1 MMFLF
6 ALSVITAGLGVYYR
20 DSCTVPYG
28 CLGQSGV
35 LLYVRCGKPVCDV
48 NQTAVDLRQ
57 CLDTVGPENGSD
69 TWLDKGCKLLG
80 GGCTRRFVKGNGEK
94 PWCVPIG
101 LDEKG
106 TYAPAVRVGTTK
118 FRIECDQDYGIL
130 NASGEMNCACP
141 SSSLPPCDLN
151 YTVKEVH
158 GMPSCFCRSLKPCNS
173 TDCPCITKRGM
184 IARALDSLTGG
195 LDLRALYPLHDLF
208 RVTPF
213 HGPKEGNSSR
223 CPANWTSH
231 EIDKENLLA
240 MARGYRFYRPS
251 TRLFYQPTGLNVS
264 DLRANV
270 CICIEH
276 CLGAFPKI
284 LCMLPS
290 WDARPVKC
298 LPEFPLSTS
307 SDLRYAAFD
316 VQWEDKT
323 IEKIGTFNEI
333 VWTCPMKT
341 SEKCKIETRISL
353 DATPKCTCLSPCIAP
368 SCGCY
373 PNGYR
378 LFRRYD
384 PRTMQFS
391 LCSLS
396 GNNANTLWN
405 VSACQVGKKLC
416 PEGAKVKLLVPYERK
431 VFALGHRFYSAKK
444 WLRPLPISR
453 PLRQGECVC
462 LDQCE
467 YGTPLLQC
475 RLASDPNVTLS
486 VCQTA
491 REFTRGIGLEVVSM
505 EEVPQ
510 LKCDQSQER
519 VVPCDDQ

>member
-1 MMFLF
+1 MFLF

-35 LLYVRCGKPVCDV
+35 LLYVRCGQPVCDV
-48 NQTAVDLRQ
+48 NHTAVDLRQ

-69 TWLDKGCKLLG
+69 TWLDEGCKLLS

-94 PWCVPIG
+94 PWCVPIT

-118 FRIECDQDYGIL
+118 CRIECDQDYGIL

-141 SSSLPPCDLN
+141 SSPPPPCDLN
-151 YTVKEVH
+151 YTVKELH
-158 GMPSCFCRSLKPCNS
+158 QMPSCFCRSPKPCNS
-173 TDCPCITKRGM
+173 TDCPCIAKRGM
-184 IARALDSLTGG
+184 IARTLDSQTGG
-195 LDLRALYPLHDLF
+195 LDLRALYPFHDLF
-208 RVTPF
+208 RVTPC
-213 HGPKEGNSSR
+213 HGPKEGDSSQ
-223 CPANWTSH
+223 CPTNWTSH
-231 EIDKENLLA
+231 EMDKESLLA

-251 TRLFYQPTGLNVS
+251 TRMFYQPTGLNVS

-276 CLGAFPKI
+276 CLGAFPKV
-284 LCMLPS
+284 LCLMPS

-298 LPEFPLSTS
+298 LPEFPLLTS

-323 IEKIGTFNEI
+323 IGKIGTFNET
-333 VWTCPMKT
+333 VWTCSTKLSKT
-341 SEKCKIETRISL
+341 CEIEARISL
-353 DATPKCTCLSPCIAP
+353 DLAPKCTCLSPCIAP

-373 PNGYR
+373 PDGYR
-378 LFRRYD
+378 LFKRYD
-384 PRTMQFS
+384 PKTMQFS

-405 VSACQVGKKLC
+405 VSACRAGKEQC
-416 PEGAKVKLLVPYERK
+416 PEGAEVKDLVPFERK
-431 VFALGHRFYSAKK
+431 VFALGYRFYSAKK
-444 WLRPLPISR
+444 WLRPFPISR

-467 YGTPLLQC
+467 YGKPLLQC
-475 RLASDPNVTLS
+475 RLAPDPNVTLS
-486 VCQTA
+486 MCQTPI
-491 REFTRGIGLEVVSM
+491 EFSRGIGLEVVSI

-510 LKCDQSQER
+510 LNCDPSKEK

>member
-35 LLYVRCGKPVCDV
+35 LLYVRCGQPVCDV
-48 NQTAVDLRQ
+48 NHTAVDLRQ

-69 TWLDKGCKLLG
+69 TWLDEGCKLLG

-94 PWCVPIG
+94 PWCVPIA

-118 FRIECDQDYGIL
+118 CRIECDQDYGIL

-141 SSSLPPCDLN
+141 SSPLPPCDLN
-151 YTVKEVH
+151 YTVKELH
-158 GMPSCFCRSLKPCNS
+158 QMPSCFCRSPKPCNS
-173 TDCPCITKRGM
+173 TDCPCIAKRGM
-184 IARALDSLTGG
+184 IARTLDSQTGG
-195 LDLRALYPLHDLF
+195 LDLRALYPFHDLF
-208 RVTPF
+208 RVTPC
-213 HGPKEGNSSR
+213 HGPKEGDSSQ
-223 CPANWTSH
+223 CPTNWTSH
-231 EIDKENLLA
+231 EMDKESLLA

-251 TRLFYQPTGLNVS
+251 TRMFYQPTGLNVS

-276 CLGAFPKI
+276 CLGAFPKV
-284 LCMLPS
+284 LCLMPS

-298 LPEFPLSTS
+298 LPEFPLLTS

-323 IEKIGTFNEI
+323 IGKIGTFNET
-333 VWTCPMKT
+333 VWTCSTKLSKT
-341 SEKCKIETRISL
+341 CEIEARISL
-353 DATPKCTCLSPCIAP
+353 DLAPKCTCLSPCIAP

-373 PNGYR
+373 PDGYR
-378 LFRRYD
+378 LFKRYD
-384 PRTMQFS
+384 PKTMQFS

-405 VSACQVGKKLC
+405 VSACRAGKEQC
-416 PEGAKVKLLVPYERK
+416 PEGAEVKDLVPFERK
-431 VFALGHRFYSAKK
+431 VFALGYRFYSAKK
-444 WLRPLPISR
+444 WLRPFPISR

-467 YGTPLLQC
+467 YGKPLLQC
-475 RLASDPNVTLS
+475 RLAPDPNVTLS
-486 VCQTA
+486 MCQTPI
-491 REFTRGIGLEVVSM
+491 EFSRGIGLEVVSI

-510 LKCDQSQER
+510 LNCDPSKEK

>member
-1 MMFLF
+1 MFLF

-35 LLYVRCGKPVCDV
+35 LLYVRCGQPVCDV
-48 NQTAVDLRQ
+48 NHTAVDLRQ

-69 TWLDKGCKLLG
+69 TWLDEGCKLLG

-94 PWCVPIG
+94 PWCVPIA

-118 FRIECDQDYGIL
+118 CRIECDQDYGIL

-141 SSSLPPCDLN
+141 SSPLPPCDLN
-151 YTVKEVH
+151 YTVKELH
-158 GMPSCFCRSLKPCNS
+158 QMPSCFCRSPKPCNS
-173 TDCPCITKRGM
+173 TDCPCIAKRGM
-184 IARALDSLTGG
+184 IARTLDSQTGG
-195 LDLRALYPLHDLF
+195 LDLRALYPFHDLF
-208 RVTPF
+208 RVTPC
-213 HGPKEGNSSR
+213 HGPKEGDSSQ
-223 CPANWTSH
+223 CPTNWTSH
-231 EIDKENLLA
+231 EMDKESLLA

-251 TRLFYQPTGLNVS
+251 TRMFYQPTGLNVS

-276 CLGAFPKI
+276 CLGAFPKV
-284 LCMLPS
+284 LCLMPS

-298 LPEFPLSTS
+298 LPEFPLLTS

-323 IEKIGTFNEI
+323 IGKIGTFNET
-333 VWTCPMKT
+333 VWTCSTKLSKT
-341 SEKCKIETRISL
+341 CEIEARISL
-353 DATPKCTCLSPCIAP
+353 DLAPKCTCLSPCIAP

-373 PNGYR
+373 PDGYR
-378 LFRRYD
+378 LFKRYD
-384 PRTMQFS
+384 PKTMQFS

-405 VSACQVGKKLC
+405 VSACRAGKEQC
-416 PEGAKVKLLVPYERK
+416 PEGAEVKDLVPFERK
-431 VFALGHRFYSAKK
+431 VFALGYRFYSAKK
-444 WLRPLPISR
+444 WLRPFPISR

-467 YGTPLLQC
+467 YGKPLLQC
-475 RLASDPNVTLS
+475 RLAPDPNVTLS
-486 VCQTA
+486 MCQTPI
-491 REFTRGIGLEVVSM
+491 EFSRGIGLEVVSI

-510 LKCDQSQER
+510 LNCDPSKEK

>member
-1 MMFLF
+1 MFLF

-35 LLYVRCGKPVCDV
+35 LLYVRCGQPVCDV
-48 NQTAVDLRQ
+48 NHTAVDLRQ

-69 TWLDKGCKLLG
+69 TWLDEGCKLLG

-94 PWCVPIG
+94 PWCVPIA

-118 FRIECDQDYGIL
+118 CRIECDQDYGIL

-141 SSSLPPCDLN
+141 SSPLPPCDLN
-151 YTVKEVH
+151 YTVKELH
-158 GMPSCFCRSLKPCNS
+158 QMPSCFCRSPKPCNS
-173 TDCPCITKRGM
+173 TDCPCIAKRGM
-184 IARALDSLTGG
+184 IARTLDSQTGG
-195 LDLRALYPLHDLF
+195 LDLRALYPFHDLF
-208 RVTPF
+208 RVTPC
-213 HGPKEGNSSR
+213 HGPKEWDSSQ
-223 CPANWTSH
+223 CPTNWTSH
-231 EIDKENLLA
+231 EMDKESLLA

-251 TRLFYQPTGLNVS
+251 TRMFYQPTGLNVS

-276 CLGAFPKI
+276 CLGAFPKV
-284 LCMLPS
+284 LCLMPS

-298 LPEFPLSTS
+298 LPEFPLLTS

-323 IEKIGTFNEI
+323 IGKIGTFNET
-333 VWTCPMKT
+333 VWTCSTKLSKT
-341 SEKCKIETRISL
+341 CEIETRISL
-353 DATPKCTCLSPCIAP
+353 DLAPKCTCLSPCIAP

-373 PNGYR
+373 PDGYR
-378 LFRRYD
+378 LFKRYD
-384 PRTMQFS
+384 PKTMQFS

-405 VSACQVGKKLC
+405 VSACRAGKEQC
-416 PEGAKVKLLVPYERK
+416 PEGAEVKDLVPFERK
-431 VFALGHRFYSAKK
+431 VFALGYRFYSAKK
-444 WLRPLPISR
+444 WLRPFPISR

-467 YGTPLLQC
+467 YGKPLLQC
-475 RLASDPNVTLS
+475 RLAPDPNVTLS
-486 VCQTA
+486 MCQTPI
-491 REFTRGIGLEVVSM
+491 EFSRGIGLEVVSI

-510 LKCDQSQER
+510 LNCDPSKEK

>member
-1 MMFLF
+1 MFLF

-35 LLYVRCGKPVCDV
+35 LLCVRCGQPVCDV
-48 NQTAVDLRQ
+48 NHTAVDLRQ

-69 TWLDKGCKLLG
+69 TWLDEGCKLLG

-94 PWCVPIG
+94 PWCVPIA

-118 FRIECDQDYGIL
+118 CRIECDQDYGIL

-141 SSSLPPCDLN
+141 SSPLPPCDLN
-151 YTVKEVH
+151 YTVKELH
-158 GMPSCFCRSLKPCNS
+158 QMPSCFCRSPKPCNS

-184 IARALDSLTGG
+184 IARTLDSLTGG
-195 LDLRALYPLHDLF
+195 LDLRALYPFHDLF
-208 RVTPF
+208 RITLC
-213 HGPKEGNSSR
+213 HGPKEGDSSQ

-231 EIDKENLLA
+231 EMDKESLLA

-251 TRLFYQPTGLNVS
+251 TRMFYQPTGLNVS

-276 CLGAFPKI
+276 CLGAFPKV
-284 LCMLPS
+284 LCVMPS

-298 LPEFPLSTS
+298 LPDFPLLTS

-323 IEKIGTFNEI
+323 IGKIGTFNET
-333 VWTCPMKT
+333 VWTCSTKLSKT
-341 SEKCKIETRISL
+341 CEIEARISL
-353 DATPKCTCLSPCIAP
+353 DLAPKCPCLSPCIAP

-373 PNGYR
+373 PDGYR
-378 LFRRYD
+378 LFKRYD
-384 PRTMQFS
+384 PKTMQFS

-405 VSACQVGKKLC
+405 VSACRAGKEQC
-416 PEGAKVKLLVPYERK
+416 PEGAEVKDLVPFERK
-431 VFALGHRFYSAKK
+431 VFALGYRFYSAKK
-444 WLRPLPISR
+444 WLRPFPISR
-453 PLRQGECVC
+453 PLRQGECLC

-467 YGTPLLQC
+467 YGKPLL
-475 RLASDPNVTLS
+475 
-486 VCQTA
+486 
-491 REFTRGIGLEVVSM
+491 
-505 EEVPQ
+505 
-510 LKCDQSQER
+510 
-519 VVPCDDQ
+519 

>member
-1 MMFLF
+1 MFLF

-35 LLYVRCGKPVCDV
+35 LLYVRCGQPVCDV
-48 NQTAVDLRQ
+48 NHTAVDLRQ

-69 TWLDKGCKLLG
+69 TWLDEGCKLLG
-80 GGCTRRFVKGNGEK
+80 GGCTRQFVKGNGEK
-94 PWCVPIG
+94 PWCVPIA

-118 FRIECDQDYGIL
+118 CRIECDQDYGIL

-141 SSSLPPCDLN
+141 SSPPPPCDLN
-151 YTVKEVH
+151 YTVQELH
-158 GMPSCFCRSLKPCNS
+158 QMPSCFCRSPKPCNS

-184 IARALDSLTGG
+184 IARTFDSQTGG
-195 LDLRALYPLHDLF
+195 LDLRALYPFHDLF
-208 RVTPF
+208 RVTPC
-213 HGPKEGNSSR
+213 HGPKEGDSSQ

-231 EIDKENLLA
+231 EMDKESLLA

-251 TRLFYQPTGLNVS
+251 TRMFYQPTGLNVS

-276 CLGAFPKI
+276 CLGAFPKV
-284 LCMLPS
+284 LCVMPS

-298 LPEFPLSTS
+298 LPDFPLLTS

-323 IEKIGTFNEI
+323 IGKIGTFNEM
-333 VWTCPMKT
+333 VWTCSTELSKT
-341 SEKCKIETRISL
+341 CEIETRISL
-353 DATPKCTCLSPCIAP
+353 DLAPKCTCPSLCIAP

-373 PNGYR
+373 PDGYR
-378 LFRRYD
+378 LFNRYD
-384 PRTMQFS
+384 PKTMQFS

-405 VSACQVGKKLC
+405 VSACRAGKEQC
-416 PEGAKVKLLVPYERK
+416 PEGAEVKDLVPFERK
-431 VFALGHRFYSAKK
+431 VFALGYRFYSAKK
-444 WLRPLPISR
+444 WLRPFPISR

-467 YGTPLLQC
+467 YGKPLLQC
-475 RLASDPNVTLS
+475 RLAPDPNVTLS
-486 VCQTA
+486 MCQTPI
-491 REFTRGIGLEVVSM
+491 EFSRGIGLEVVSI

-510 LKCDQSQER
+510 LNCDPSKEK